1 MFLYQS
7 LCEPLIYADNRL
19 LGKGGGLNTLSNRE
33 ELFFICIAYFL
44 LFKIAFKLHTVNK
57 TSQAE
62 TSLLVVF

>member
-19 LGKGGGLNTLSNRE
+19 LGKGGRENTLSNRE